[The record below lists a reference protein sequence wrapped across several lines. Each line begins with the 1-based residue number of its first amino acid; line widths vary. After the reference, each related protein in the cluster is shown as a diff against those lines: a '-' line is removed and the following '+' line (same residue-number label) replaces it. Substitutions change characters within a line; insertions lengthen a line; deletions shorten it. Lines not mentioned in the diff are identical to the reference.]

1 MGGAGAGPGRVPR
14 RLMGLWLFLCGG
26 VAFLAS
32 SIALCPGELIKQ
44 RSEPPTPK
52 RLTST
57 TGVYD
62 CKTHRS

>member
-44 RSEPPTPK
+44 RSEPQNA
-52 RLTST
+52 
-57 TGVYD
+57 
-62 CKTHRS
+62 

>member
-1 MGGAGAGPGRVPR
+1 
-14 RLMGLWLFLCGG
+14 MGLWLFLCGG

-52 RLTST
+52 RLTSP
-57 TGVYD
+57 TGVCEAD
-62 CKTHRS
+62 WKTHRS